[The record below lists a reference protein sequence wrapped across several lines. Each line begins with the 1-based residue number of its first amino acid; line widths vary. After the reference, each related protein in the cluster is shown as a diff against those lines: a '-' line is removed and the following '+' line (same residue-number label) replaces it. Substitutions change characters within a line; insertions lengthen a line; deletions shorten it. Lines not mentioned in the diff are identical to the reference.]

1 MILAIIIIMGVGLI
15 TVFTIM
21 AVMQIKEYYDDR
33 KEGTI

>member
-1 MILAIIIIMGVGLI
+1 MIIIMGVGLI